1 MKGNSA
7 LTNALPA
14 STFAGHSLERSI
26 MLRNA
31 LNSLKRGGLVVLL
44 LVGGAMGAAA
54 QRQTGVARLD
64 LQLAPLKV
72 VDVSMIDT
80 TAKACTDFFQFA
92 NGAWLARD
100 TIPAAYPSSGV
111 SRDMADRNE
120 LVVKSVLEDAMAK
133 RALPA
138 TNSTQRKLGTFY
150 ASCMDSVGAES
161 KGATT
166 LRPLMNRI
174 DAVTTRAQLIGQIA
188 ELQMNGANAVFAYAP
203 SADAHDAAHYIVWLV
218 QSGLGM
224 PDRDYYT
231 DEGPAADSLRSA
243 YVDHVTKILNL
254 AGEDAASAA
263 TEASRVMALETELA
277 KASTRRVDLRDPAA
291 TDHPMT
297 LAELAT
303 LAPNIDWRSYF
314 RSIGLTVNVT
324 KVNVA
329 NPDFFRRAS
338 ELVASTSM
346 ADWRAYLRY
355 HALSQVSPWLSA
367 PFVNED
373 FAFSSR
379 FTGAKELL
387 PRWKRCARETDR
399 MMGEALGQAY
409 VTRTFPPEARARAKS
424 VIDDIRAAFR
434 ERLSRLTW
442 MSDSTRAQAFD
453 KLAKMSEKVGY
464 PERWRDY
471 SRLVVG
477 EGAFA
482 LNVQRASAFEWR
494 RVVNRPGLP
503 VDKTEWAMT
512 VPTVN
517 AYYDATVN
525 EMVFPAGA
533 LVPQTFDPTADDA
546 ANYGSLGGSWAG
558 HEMTHGFDDEGR
570 HYDAAGNL
578 RDWWLPA
585 DSVHF
590 GEQAAMVVQ
599 QYNGYVQVDTFHVN
613 GRLTLGENIADY
625 GGALTGY
632 DALQRALQRNGRPAK
647 IEGYT
652 PEQRYFIAY
661 AQSFRQ
667 HNRPAYL
674 RTRVTVDPHSP
685 EQWRVNG
692 PLSNMAEFAAAF
704 GCKPG
709 DPMVR
714 PAEMVP
720 RIW

>member
-1 MKGNSA
+1 MTVRQGFHSSYRVLCGAVA
-7 LTNALPA
+7 LQLTGT
-14 STFAGHSLERSI
+14 S
-26 MLRNA
+26 ML
-31 LNSLKRGGLVVLL
+31 
-44 LVGGAMGAAA
+44 AA
-54 QRQTGVARLD
+54 QRQMASPRLD
-64 LQLAPLKV
+64 QQLAPLRV
-72 VDVSMIDT
+72 IDAAMIET
-80 TAKACTDFFQFA
+80 TAKACSDFFQFA

-100 TIPAAYPSSGV
+100 TIPAAYSLSGV

-120 LVVKSVLEDAMAK
+120 LVVKSVLDEAMAK
-133 RALPA
+133 RASP
-138 TNSTQRKLGTFY
+138 TTSSTQRKLGTFY
-150 ASCMDSVGAES
+150 ASCMDSIGAEA

-166 LRPLMNRI
+166 IRPMLSRI
-174 DAVTTRAQLIGQIA
+174 DGITTRAQLVGEIA
-188 ELQMNGANAVFAYAP
+188 EVQVNGGNAFFAYAP
-203 SADAHDAAHYIVWLV
+203 SADPHDAAHYMVWLV
-218 QSGLGM
+218 QSGLGL

-231 DEGPAADSLRSA
+231 DQGPSADSLRTA
-243 YVDHVTKILNL
+243 YVEHVTKILVL
-254 AGEDAASAA
+254 AGEDATAA
-263 TEASRVMALETELA
+263 AGDAARIMALETEMA

-297 LAELAT
+297 LAQLSA
-303 LAPNIDWRSYF
+303 LAPNVDWPAYF
-314 RSIGLTVNVT
+314 RSIGLASPVMR
-324 KVNVA
+324 VNVA
-329 NPDFFRRAS
+329 NPDFFKRAG
-338 ELVASTSM
+338 ELVESTPI
-346 ADWRAYLRY
+346 ADWRAYLRF
-355 HALSQVSPWLSA
+355 HALAQVSPWLSQ

-373 FAFSSR
+373 FAFTAR

-399 MMGEALGQAY
+399 SMGEALGQAY
-409 VTRTFPPEARARAKS
+409 VTRTFPPAARAKAKA
-424 VIDDIRAAFR
+424 VIDDIRDAFH
-434 ERLSRLTW
+434 ERLLQLTW
-442 MSDSTRAQAFD
+442 MSDSTRGHALD

-464 PERWRDY
+464 PDRWRDY

-558 HEMTHGFDDEGR
+558 HELTHGFDDEGR

-578 RDWWLPA
+578 RDWWIPA

-590 GEQAAMVVQ
+590 SEQAAMVVQ
-599 QYNGYVQVDTFHVN
+599 QYNVYIQVDTFHVN

-625 GGALTGY
+625 GGVLTGY
-632 DALQRALQRNGRPAK
+632 DALQRALQRNGRPGLIDGFA
-647 IEGYT
+647 

-661 AQSFRQ
+661 AQSYRQ
-667 HNRPAYL
+667 HTRPEAL
-674 RTRVTVDPHSP
+674 RTRVTVDPHAP
-685 EQWRVNG
+685 EEWRVNA
-692 PLSNMAEFAAAF
+692 PLSNMPAFAAAF
-704 GCKPG
+704 HCKPG
-709 DPMVR
+709 DRMVR
-714 PAEMVP
+714 PAEVVP